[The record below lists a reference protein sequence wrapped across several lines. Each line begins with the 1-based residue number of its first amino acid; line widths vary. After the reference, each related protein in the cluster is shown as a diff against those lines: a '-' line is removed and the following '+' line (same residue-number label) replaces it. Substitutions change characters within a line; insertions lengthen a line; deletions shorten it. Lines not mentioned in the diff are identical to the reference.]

1 MIMTTNN
8 AKLMT
13 TTTIITTI
21 AIIILFLMMMMMTM
35 TTTTMMI
42 TITITATPIT
52 MALTIMITT
61 LTGAQ
66 AFTTESRSYMHS
78 DSREREMSRF
88 GEGTPISRMMS
99 GGFLHV
105 MSPAIGCNRRQMD
118 SSRMKEKKIIG
129 DNKPR
134 REKKRI
140 WQENAAR

>member
-1 MIMTTNN
+1 
-8 AKLMT
+8 MT

-21 AIIILFLMMMMMTM
+21 AIIILFLMMMMTM
-35 TTTTMMI
+35 TTTMM
-42 TITITATPIT
+42 ITITATPIT

-118 SSRMKEKKIIG
+118 SSRMKKKKIIG